1 MKKKVVDGFKALVAK
16 WTSSTIW
23 PTPLGQT
30 VGGPNSILLDK
41 PYEQLN
47 LERYPRLPH

>member
-1 MKKKVVDGFKALVAK
+1 LVAK

-23 PTPLGQT
+23 PTPLSQT
-30 VGGPNSILLDK
+30 VGGPYSILVDK

-47 LERYPRLPH
+47 RGRGPHLPH